1 MNKSIFKSLLFF
13 IAATL
18 LFSLNGTAQI
28 KADPIEGNWYN
39 AEKTAK
45 IKIYRA
51 VNGKFYGKI
60 YWLKE
65 PNKNGVP
72 KTDENNPSSKL
83 KTKPLLGLTILSG
96 FVKDGTTTYED
107 GKIYDPK
114 NGKTYSC
121 IITHKGNSLD
131 IRGYVGI
138 SLIGRTTNWQKAD

>member
-1 MNKSIFKSLLFF
+1 MNKFLKYILFF
-13 IAATL
+13 AAGFCLTG
-18 LFSLNGTAQI
+18 SLAQAQI
-28 KADPIEGNWYN
+28 KADPIQGNWYN

-45 IKIYRA
+45 INIYRA

-65 PNKNGVP
+65 PNENGAP
-72 KTDENNPSSKL
+72 KTDKNNPSSKL
-83 KTKPLLGLTILSG
+83 KNKPLLGLVVLSG
-96 FVKDGTTTYED
+96 FVKDGATTYED